1 MRGHKYVNVAIFNS
15 FSHTFTNNIQF
26 ETFYLYYTARDFSN
40 KDQKLK

>member
-1 MRGHKYVNVAIFNS
+1 MLMLQFLTLSVTLSQTTFN
-15 FSHTFTNNIQF
+15 F